1 MFVHVSCSPH
11 SPQSTRIRNSFSSG
25 NQTIASPPYESAT
38 KSNHIDCKCDAKI
51 TQRNQQRII
60 IGGS

>member
-1 MFVHVSCSPH
+1 MFVHVSCSPR

-38 KSNHIDCKCDAKI
+38 KNNHIDCSDAKI
-51 TQRNQQRII
+51 RQRNQQCII